1 VKSKILL
8 AAWSTFRKI
17 FGPLGK
23 SSLVLFAFSLS
34 SFCSV
39 TFFTDQA
46 SFDAAVQTANLSAST
61 IEFDSTPQ
69 GDYSTAAGLT
79 VNGANFVGPFA
90 GGDNLQVYPANWDAP
105 YIVGSGNVLVGVEE
119 IDINLPQNIEAFGTY
134 VNSSVMFY
142 VNGGPWE
149 EVLSVDGQSF
159 LVTLT
164 PADPFPFIG
173 FLSTTPVATASLTG
187 PSFVTV
193 DHVEVGSVPQPPI
206 ATPEPM
212 SASLALLGVEL
223 VLRSVIQK
231 VRARRS
237 QL

>member
-1 VKSKILL
+1 VKSKILPG
-8 AAWSTFRKI
+8 AWSTFRKI

-46 SFDAAVQTANLSAST
+46 SFDAAVQAANLSAST

-79 VNGANFVGPFA
+79 VNGVNFVGPFA

-105 YIVGSGNVLVGVEE
+105 YIVGSGNVLVGVQE
-119 IDINLPQNIEAFGTY
+119 IDINLPQNVEAFGTY
-134 VNSSVMFY
+134 VNSSAMFFID
-142 VNGGPWE
+142 GPLQD
-149 EVLSVDGQSF
+149 VLSVNGQSF
-159 LVTLT
+159 GVTLT
-164 PADPFPFIG
+164 SADPFPFIG
-173 FLSTTPVATASLTG
+173 FLSTTPVATTTLTG
-187 PSFVTV
+187 PSFVTI
-193 DHVEVGSVPQPPI
+193 DHVEVASVPQPPI

-212 SASLALLGVEL
+212 SASLALLSVGL
-223 VLRSVIQK
+223 VLPSVIQK